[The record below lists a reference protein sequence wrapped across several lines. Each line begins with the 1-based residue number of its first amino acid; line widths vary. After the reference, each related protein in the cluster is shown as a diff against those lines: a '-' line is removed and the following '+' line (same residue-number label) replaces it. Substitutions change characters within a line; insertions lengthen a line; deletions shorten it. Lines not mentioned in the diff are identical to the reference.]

1 MTKSRGTLSGALL
14 MLVLALG
21 GLWTVGLWTGWAAAI
36 LGWVSG
42 HLADAIIGSVDHS
55 TR

>member
-14 MLVLALG
+14 MLVLAL
-21 GLWTVGLWTGWAAAI
+21 VGLWTGWAAAI
-36 LGWVSG
+36 LGWVFG